1 MYATWS
7 VRSGWQRNVVSQV
20 RFTMWGGMQIY
31 SVQELIEIIRN
42 RVSTDFQV
50 EQDPA
55 LIRTGA
61 GNRIV
66 SDSAG
71 HARLVEAPIRL
82 GDPAIRRRSALCL
95 IPIRP

>member
-1 MYATWS
+1 
-7 VRSGWQRNVVSQV
+7 
-20 RFTMWGGMQIY
+20 MWGGMQIY

>member
-1 MYATWS
+1 M
-7 VRSGWQRNVVSQV
+7 VRALWMAAQRCEPGEVYNV
-20 RFTMWGGMQIY
+20 GGTQIY

-42 RVSTDFQV
+42 RVSTDCQV

-61 GNRIV
+61 RNRIV

-71 HARLVEAPIRL
+71 HARLVEAPIPLWLRT
-82 GDPAIRRRSALCL
+82 GDPAKGRRSALCL
-95 IPIRP
+95 IPICP